1 LRLAEHFR
9 RCVAIALVLSLG
21 VVDGCKK
28 DAVTPPAPTASSRPP
43 AAKPSAPDSP
53 SAQGNPSAPPQEATQ
68 IQGGPPAGLIGPS
81 ALPDAT
87 LLTPVDVKKMTPSQI
102 QFGIAPKRT
111 KEVEYADD
119 AIIMEEG
126 DKAIRSMGGNGLS
139 WTFDANAPHVSE
151 FQEGKVVFATGLAV
165 GRVVGLKREGST
177 VTATLAPI
185 QLTDVIKNGKFAM
198 SQAVTTD
205 NMISYA
211 APDFPQE
218 AERQDGEKKS
228 SYNIDEGPNDRAIQT
243 MVLSNVK
250 NGRWTPTSVA
260 QTYADGRR
268 VTYQKLGAKW
278 SPGRVSLAN
287 VSPIRLAN
295 GYERVRLSMPPPG
308 DPAIPT
314 PPQQPSMPGV
324 PGVPIPT
331 VPNMGAA
338 GAAAATASKVM
349 GAPTNIDVSDVRTE
363 AVASNSGIGVQFYFN
378 KKGVTMFASA
388 ILGLDNPHID
398 FDLEIKNGK
407 FVTAGVNVGGGLAVK
422 MQIEAGTTND
432 FAQNFHKR
440 WWEPID
446 FKIPLGM
453 NGLAGVPFSVTFNT
467 MLDVSTGFSA
477 KTSVMKAT
485 GNYSFGGGLWA
496 GLKNGSWSVT
506 AASDL
511 KAVTDLGQTTAGVS
525 VGINS
530 LVLSAAIRVMVG
542 IGAFGFNTGVFVQ
555 LRFGGTILRA
565 PDIGFPCRAGTIEAF
580 MDFGIGYSLP
590 KVVVAVI
597 NAVLSLFTSY
607 RLDVVGTIA
616 QTKPVR
622 LFHGDTQIPA
632 SCATPKQGG
641 G

>member
-1 LRLAEHFR
+1 M
-9 RCVAIALVLSLG
+9 
-21 VVDGCKK
+21 DPK
-28 DAVTPPAPTASSRPP
+28 
-43 AAKPSAPDSP
+43 
-53 SAQGNPSAPPQEATQ
+53 Q
-68 IQGGPPAGLIGPS
+68 
-81 ALPDAT
+81 
-87 LLTPVDVKKMTPSQI
+87 MTPSQI

-111 KEVEYADD
+111 KEVEYVDD
-119 AIIMEEG
+119 VIVMEEG
-126 DKAIRSMGGNGLS
+126 DKAIRSMGGNGMS

-177 VTATLAPI
+177 VTATLAPV
-185 QLTDVIKNGKFAM
+185 QLTDVIKNGTFAM
-198 SQAVTTD
+198 SQAITAD
-205 NMISYA
+205 NIISYA

-218 AERQDGEKKS
+218 ADQPQEKKS
-228 SYNIDEGPNDRAIQT
+228 SFDIDEPPSDRAIQT
-243 MVLSNVK
+243 MVLSTIK
-250 NGRWTPTSVA
+250 RGKWTPTSVA

-268 VTYQKLGAKW
+268 ITYQKLGAKW
-278 SPGRVSLAN
+278 STGRVSLAN
-287 VSPIRLAN
+287 VSPLRLAN
-295 GYERVRLSMPPPG
+295 GYERVRLSTPPAG
-308 DPAIPT
+308 EPAIPT

-324 PGVPIPT
+324 PGVPIPSA
-331 VPNMGAA
+331 PNMGAA
-338 GAAAATASKVM
+338 AAAATKVA
-349 GAPTNIDVSDVRTE
+349 GAPTQIDVSDVRTE
-363 AVASNSGIGVQFYFN
+363 AVANNSGVGVQFYYN
-378 KKGVTMFASA
+378 KKGVTLFASA
-388 ILGLDNPHID
+388 ILGMDNPHLD
-398 FDLEIKNGK
+398 FDLEIKNAK

-422 MQIEAGTTND
+422 MQVEAGTSND

-477 KTSVMKAT
+477 KTSVLKAT

-496 GLKNGSWSVT
+496 GLKNGSWSVS

-530 LVLSAAIRVMVG
+530 LVLSSAIRVMVG

-565 PDIGFPCRAGTIEAF
+565 PDIGFPCRQGTIEAF
-580 MDFGIGYSLP
+580 LDFGIGYSLP
-590 KVVVAVI
+590 KFVVAVI
-597 NAVLSLFTSY
+597 NAVLSLFTHY
-607 RLDVVGTIA
+607 RMDVVGTIA

-622 LFHGDTQIPA
+622 LFHGYTQIPTGC
-632 SCATPKQGG
+632 SSSKQGG

>member
-1 LRLAEHFR
+1 LKLAEHFR

-21 VVDGCKK
+21 IVDGCKK
-28 DAVTPPAPTASSRPP
+28 EAVTPPAPT
-43 AAKPSAPDSP
+43 SAPAKSSAP
-53 SAQGNPSAPPQEATQ
+53 QSQSAQQNPSAPPQEATQ
-68 IQGGPPAGLIGPS
+68 IQGGPPSGLIGPS

-87 LLTPVDVKKMTPSQI
+87 ILTPVDIKKMTPSQI

-111 KEVEYADD
+111 KEVEYVDD
-119 AIIMEEG
+119 VIIMEEG
-126 DKAIRSMGGNGLS
+126 DKAIRSMGGNGMS

-165 GRVVGLKREGST
+165 GKVVGLKREGGS
-177 VTATLAPI
+177 VTATLAPV
-185 QLTDVIKNGKFAM
+185 QLTDVIKNGSFAM
-198 SQAVTTD
+198 SQAITTD
-205 NMISYA
+205 NMISYV

-228 SYNIDEGPNDRAIQT
+228 SYNIDEGPNDRAIET
-243 MVLSNVK
+243 MVLSNVR
-250 NGRWTPTSVA
+250 NGKWTPMSVA

-268 VTYQKLGAKW
+268 ITYRKLGAKW
-278 SPGRVSLAN
+278 STGHVSLAN
-287 VSPIRLAN
+287 VSPLRLAN
-295 GYERVRLSMPPPG
+295 GYERVRMAIPPPG
-308 DPAIPT
+308 DPAIPAR
-314 PPQQPSMPGV
+314 PQSPVPGV
-324 PGVPIPT
+324 PGVSTPSA
-331 VPNMGAA
+331 PNMGAA

-363 AVASNSGIGVQFYFN
+363 PVANNSGIGVNFYYN
-378 KKGVTMFASA
+378 KKGVNLFASA
-388 ILGLDNPHID
+388 VMGMDNPRIS
-398 FDLEIKNGK
+398 FDLDIKDGK
-407 FVTAGVNVGGGLAVK
+407 ILTAGVNVAGGLAAK

-432 FAQNFHKR
+432 FAQNFHKS
-440 WWEPID
+440 WFEPID

-467 MLDVSTGFSA
+467 LLDVSTGFSA

-496 GLKNGSWSVT
+496 GMKNGSWSVT

-511 KAVTDLGQTTAGVS
+511 KAVTDLGQTIAGVS

-530 LVLSAAIRVMVG
+530 VILSAGIRVLVG

-565 PDIGFPCRAGTIEAF
+565 PDIAFPCRASTVEAF
-580 MDFGIGYSLP
+580 MDFGIGYTLP
-590 KVVVAVI
+590 KAMVAVI

-622 LFHGDTQIPA
+622 LFHGDSQIPA
-632 SCATPKQGG
+632 GCATPKKSGG
-641 G
+641 

>member
-1 LRLAEHFR
+1 LKLLDHLRRA
-9 RCVAIALVLSLG
+9 VAIALILSLG

-28 DAVTPPAPTASSRPP
+28 ESVSPPARSSPP
-43 AAKPSAPDSP
+43 ARPAPETS
-53 SAQGNPSAPPQEATQ
+53 SQSQQNPAAPPQEATQ
-68 IQGGPPAGLIGPS
+68 IKGGPPSGLIGPS
-81 ALPDAT
+81 AVPDAT
-87 LLTPVDVKKMTPSQI
+87 ILTPMDPKKMTASQI
-102 QFGIAPKRT
+102 QFGVAPKRK
-111 KEVEYADD
+111 KEVEYVDD
-119 AIIMEEG
+119 VIVMEEG
-126 DKAIRSMGGNGLS
+126 DKAIRSMGGNGMS

-165 GRVVGLKREGST
+165 GRVVGLKRAGST

-185 QLTDVIKNGKFAM
+185 QLTDVIKNGSFAM
-198 SQAVTTD
+198 SQAVTAD
-205 NMISYA
+205 NIISYA

-218 AERQDGEKKS
+218 AEDQPGEKKS
-228 SYNIDEGPNDRAIQT
+228 SFNIDEAPNDRAVRT
-243 MVLSNVK
+243 MVISSIK
-250 NGRWTPTSVA
+250 RGKWTPTSVA

-278 SPGRVSLAN
+278 STGRVSLAN
-287 VSPIRLAN
+287 VSPLRLAN

-314 PPQQPSMPGV
+314 PPQQSPLPGV
-324 PGVPIPT
+324 PGLSLPSP
-331 VPNMGAA
+331 PNMGAA
-338 GAAAATASKVM
+338 GAAGAAASKVM
-349 GAPTNIDVSDVRTE
+349 GAPTQIDVSDVRTE

-388 ILGLDNPHID
+388 ILGLDNPRID
-398 FDLEIKNGK
+398 FDLVIKNAK

-422 MQIEAGTTND
+422 MQVEAGTTNE
-432 FAQNFHKR
+432 FAANFHKR

-477 KTSVMKAT
+477 KTSVLKAT

-496 GLKNGSWSVT
+496 GLKNGSWSVS

-555 LRFGGTILRA
+555 IRFDGTMLRA
-565 PDIGFPCRAGTIEAF
+565 PDIAFACRQGTIEAF

-590 KVVVAVI
+590 KFVVAVI
-597 NAVLSLFTSY
+597 NAVLGLFTHY
-607 RLDVVGTIA
+607 KLENVGTIA

-622 LFHGDTQIPA
+622 LFHGFTQIP
-632 SCATPKQGG
+632 SGCSSPKGG

>member
-1 LRLAEHFR
+1 MRFAEHFR
-9 RCVAIALVLSLG
+9 QCVAITLVLSLG
-21 VVDGCKK
+21 IVDGCKK
-28 DAVTPPAPTASSRPP
+28 EAVTPPAPAPSS
-43 AAKPSAPDSP
+43 KSSP
-53 SAQGNPSAPPQEATQ
+53 SKADAPQSSSAQKNPAPWSSPEATA

-87 LLTPVDVKKMTPSQI
+87 ILTPVDVKQMTPSQI

-111 KEVEYADD
+111 KEVEYVDGV
-119 AIIMEEG
+119 IIMEEG
-126 DKAIRSMGGNGLS
+126 DKAIRSMGGNGMS

-165 GRVVGLKREGST
+165 GRIVGLKRDGGN

-185 QLTDVIKNGKFAM
+185 QLTDVIKNGSFAM
-198 SQAVTTD
+198 SQAITTD

-218 AERQDGEKKS
+218 PDTQPEEKKS
-228 SYNIDEGPNDRAIQT
+228 SYNIDEGPSDRPVQT

-250 NGRWTPTSVA
+250 NGKWTPTSVA

-278 SPGRVSLAN
+278 SSGRVSLAN
-287 VSPIRLAN
+287 VSPLQLVN
-295 GYERVRLSMPPPG
+295 GYERVRLSAAPLG
-308 DPAIPT
+308 DPAIP
-314 PPQQPSMPGV
+314 QAPSMPGV
-324 PGVPIPT
+324 PGVPIPK
-331 VPNMGAA
+331 VPDVTPLEV
-338 GAAAATASKVM
+338 AAAKIT
-349 GAPTNIDVSDVRTE
+349 GAVPKADIGDVRTE
-363 AVASNSGIGVQFYFN
+363 AVASNSGIGVQFYYN
-378 KKGVTMFASA
+378 KKGMTMFASA

-398 FDLEIKNGK
+398 FDLLIKDGK

-422 MQIEAGTTND
+422 MQAEAGTNTE
-432 FAQNFHKR
+432 FTQNLHKR

-467 MLDVSTGFSA
+467 MLDIKTGFSA
-477 KTSVMKAT
+477 KTSVLKAV
-485 GNYSFGGGLWA
+485 GNYSFGGGIWA
-496 GLKNGSWSVT
+496 GLKNGKWSVS

-511 KAVTDLGQTTAGVS
+511 KAVTDLGQTTVGAS

-530 LVLSAAIRVMVG
+530 IILSAAIRVMVG
-542 IGAFGFNTGVFVQ
+542 IGAFGFNTGVYVQ

-565 PDIGFPCRAGTIEAF
+565 PDIGFPCRQSTVEAWL
-580 MDFGIGYSLP
+580 DFGIGYSLP
-590 KVVVAVI
+590 KFLVDVV
-597 NAVLSLFTSY
+597 NAILSVFTSY
-607 RLDVVGTIA
+607 QLERVGTIA
-616 QTKPVR
+616 ETKPVR
-622 LFHGDTQIPA
+622 LFHGITQIPDGCA
-632 SCATPKQGG
+632 SQKGG